1 MNKCI
6 FGAARLTRDPEITT
20 SQSGVQIARFGI
32 AVNRDYKVAEGQ
44 PTADFI
50 NCTAFQH
57 KADFAEKYL
66 KKGTKVNI
74 ESHVQTGSYT
84 NRDGEKVHTTDFIID
99 RIEFCESKS
108 TSNNTENNSQPAQQN
123 NNDFVNIPDNI
134 PEELPFN

>member
-32 AVNRDYKVAEGQ
+32 AVNKDYKVTEGQ
-44 PTADFI
+44 STADFI
-50 NCTAFQH
+50 NCIAFQH
-57 KADFAEKYL
+57 NAQFAEKYL

-84 NRDGEKVHTTDFIID
+84 NKDGQKVYTTDFIVD
-99 RIEFCESKS
+99 RMEFCESKGS
-108 TSNNTENNSQPAQQN
+108 GNNAGNNVQSAQPSG
-123 NNDFVNIPDNI
+123 NDFMNIPDNI
-134 PEELPFN
+134 PEELPFA